1 MDNRKRWKEI
11 TVDASFVDAP
21 TVWMQAQAKQYGFA
35 YLLAHADDGV
45 IWGKF
50 DASGLKLSGD
60 AFPEEVGVKLRVA
73 TLQQARLFCKTA
85 ELLVWKGEQGWKAR
99 LIADETDKPPDCLD
113 DEQYLLWGTLGDKK
127 GKKGDEFTL
136 LFEGEQGLQHAP
148 PITGLGK
155 DDRVALVVRHYV
167 EYDDETGQ
175 ARIGLSRVVDLERIP
190 QGGER

>member
-1 MDNRKRWKEI
+1 MDNAKHWEEFKVE
-11 TVDASFVDAP
+11 ASFADAP
-21 TVWMQAQAKQYGFA
+21 AAWMQTQAKQYGFT

-50 DASGLKLSGD
+50 DAGSLKISGD
-60 AFPEEVGVKLRVA
+60 VFPEVKVALRAA

-85 ELLVWKGEQGWKAR
+85 ELLVWKSGQSWKAR
-99 LIADETDKPPDCLD
+99 LIADETGKPPDCLP
-113 DEQYLLWGTLGDKK
+113 DEQYLLWGTLGGK
-127 GKKGDEFTL
+127 GKNGDGFTL

-148 PITGLGK
+148 PKTGLGK

-175 ARIGLSRVVDLERIP
+175 ARIGLSRLVDLVAIKL
-190 QGGER
+190 GGE